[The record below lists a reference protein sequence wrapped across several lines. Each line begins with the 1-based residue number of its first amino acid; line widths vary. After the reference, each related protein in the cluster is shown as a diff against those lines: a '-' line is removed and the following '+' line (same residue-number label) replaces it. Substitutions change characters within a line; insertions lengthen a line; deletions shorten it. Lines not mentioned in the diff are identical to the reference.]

1 MFAHLRLVPFHALC
15 GSRSGSA
22 QEKQCNLSGPRTAKL
37 IGGDAR
43 YGVSV
48 TIHGFWRFFGA
59 GRHWDRRFD
68 GSEKRSTRIGDL
80 K

>member
-1 MFAHLRLVPFHALC
+1 MRWFLPI
-15 GSRSGSA
+15 SR
-22 QEKQCNLSGPRTAKL
+22 

-48 TIHGFWRFFGA
+48 PFHGFRRFFAA
-59 GRHWDRRFD
+59 GCHWDRRFD

>member
-1 MFAHLRLVPFHALC
+1 MRRFLPI
-15 GSRSGSA
+15 SR
-22 QEKQCNLSGPRTAKL
+22 

-59 GRHWDRRFD
+59 GRHWDQRFD
-68 GSEKRSTRIGDL
+68 GSEKRSARIGDL

>member
-1 MFAHLRLVPFHALC
+1 LVRPAGRRRGIRRFLPI
-15 GSRSGSA
+15 SR
-22 QEKQCNLSGPRTAKL
+22 